1 MPRVAIQDQF
11 SHIPSKQRRWQLRR
25 EAEGGCRLCSE
36 RAFKWGYCLH
46 HAQKQAEHTRDT
58 VKLRKIKTVVA
69 EIARGKQAAAEQQER
84 ESLL

>member
-46 HAQKQAEHTRDT
+46 HAQKQAEFTRDT
-58 VKLRKIKTVVA
+58 VKMRKIRTIVD
-69 EIARGKQAAAEQQER
+69 ELDRARQAKADLQER

>member
-1 MPRVAIQDQF
+1 MPRPAIIDQF

-46 HAQKQAEHTRDT
+46 HAQKQAEFTRDT
-58 VKLRKIKTVVA
+58 VKMRKIRTIVD
-69 EIARGKQAAAEQQER
+69 EIDRAKQAEADLQER
-84 ESLL
+84 QSLL